1 MLIVTV
7 KRGIGLVDDG
17 LITFVAAFVSIL
29 NSLSLTFF
37 VSVAVVEDND
47 DDDDEDDE
55 QPSLDVSTVA
65 AVVVV
70 LASDDD
76 VGDGKGNDVP
86 LLLGIV

>member
-47 DDDDEDDE
+47 DDDEDDE